1 MDRFIC
7 PISKVYLKHHVAVR
21 VHKSLHSYCFFS
33 SDLKFT
39 NQKDLTG
46 YPMERIL
53 INLCEDSDL
62 EEQVYS
68 PITRN
73 RPPSSPA
80 YSLSSPKH
88 CTNSSSYGVKS
99 CELKW
104 SEEEEEEEEKK
115 EEEVDRAEQPSSPEY
130 RPHTPDY
137 SPTSPGY
144 FPGDDED
151 DLRNGGDEERS
162 EKKKEKRKKRME
174 VDPSLCISSAR
185 ERKRPNY
192 FVAS

>member
-1 MDRFIC
+1 
-7 PISKVYLKHHVAVR
+7 
-21 VHKSLHSYCFFS
+21 
-33 SDLKFT
+33 
-39 NQKDLTG
+39 
-46 YPMERIL
+46 MERIL

-115 EEEVDRAEQPSSPEY
+115 KEEVDRAEQPSSPEY
-130 RPHTPDY
+130 RLRTPDYSPTSPGYFPGDDDEADRPSSPPYGPHTPDY